1 MQDAVSEIKAK
12 LSIEDIVAPYVQLKR
27 SGKYLKACCPF
38 HNEKTPS
45 FYVSPERQ
53 IAYCFACQKGGDM
66 FQFIQEIEG
75 VDFKGALEILA
86 DKAHVELEEFK
97 GPAGPSKDEKDRLK
111 DANAEAAKF
120 FANELWGKEEA
131 AQKVLAYLRARAIT
145 DETIKTF
152 QVGFAPDSSDALYR
166 HLLQKGQEKAD
177 ILASTVAISRDSGGE
192 EVVDR
197 FRLRLM
203 FPIDNPQGDTI
214 GFGGRALKKGDQPKY
229 LNSPEYALY
238 HKGSTLYNF
247 SRAKQH
253 IKTEDFA
260 LFVEGYFDV
269 MASWQAGIK
278 NVVATSG
285 TALTEDQ
292 FRIMRRMTQKI
303 ALAFD
308 GDGAGQEA
316 LLRATRVAQRM
327 GFTIFVVKA
336 PTGKDAADTVKENP
350 ELWVRAVAEKEPYL
364 DYFWRKYLEIFDLT
378 TPAGKRDFCDSFLSL
393 LKDVEHPVERDHY
406 LKKLSV
412 QIGTPVPMLYEYAE
426 KLKAKELHHAV
437 KAKKSEKID
446 GPGAAQGAAQGEPQT
461 RIERLTL
468 YFLGMLLAFP
478 GKFFPIFLLLKDF
491 SVFEKCA
498 IDLELVR
505 PMNRLSREKYED
517 FYNRFAEALSAPQTE
532 AQTGSTASSVYKQIE
547 DTYNRVG
554 ALDDTFYEERTDG
567 ELLSRLAFEAEVNC
581 KDPTEIEEEF
591 RKLVALIYFESVTK

>member
-97 GPAGPSKDEKDRLK
+97 GPVGPSKDEKDRLK

-120 FANELWGKEEA
+120 FASELWGKDDA
-131 AQKVLAYLRARAIT
+131 AQKVLACLRARAIT

-152 QVGFAPDSSDALYR
+152 QVGFAPDSQDALYR

-192 EVVDR
+192 EVQDR

-269 MASWQAGIK
+269 MASWQAGVK

-292 FRIMRRMTQKI
+292 FRIMKRMTQKI

-308 GDGAGQEA
+308 GDNAGQEA
-316 LLRATRVAQRM
+316 LLRATRVAQKM

-378 TPAGKRDFCDSFLSL
+378 TPAGKKDFCDSMLSL

-406 LKKLSV
+406 MKKLSV

-426 KLKAKELHHAV
+426 KLKKEEMRHIKHP
-437 KAKKSEKID
+437 KAPLVDEAS
-446 GPGAAQGAAQGEPQT
+446 AAHGEGQT

-468 YFLGMLLAFP
+468 YFLGMVLAFP
-478 GKFFPIFLLLKDF
+478 GKFFPTFALLKDF
-491 SVFEKCA
+491 TVFEKCA
-498 IDLELVR
+498 TDLGLVR
-505 PMNRLSREKYED
+505 PMNKLSPEKYET
-517 FYNRFAEALSAPQTE
+517 FYNGFAEALSAPQTE
-532 AQTGSTASSVYKQIE
+532 AQTGILVSSVYKQIE

-554 ALDDTFYEERTDG
+554 ALDGAFYEGRTDG
-567 ELLSRLAFEAEVNC
+567 EVLSRLAFTAEVNC
-581 KDPTEIEEEF
+581 KDPTEIEEELQ
-591 RKLVALIYFESVTK
+591 KLVALIYFESVTK